1 MPGDVVSVDM
11 SRRSWRNVLVG
22 IDKAIAGLKAREKKR
37 KVTALGCLKKA
48 RAAIVGEIG
57 ETGVENEKLDDV
69 VSVDMSISELNVVA
83 TISDALSAFITSR
96 KGD

>member
-1 MPGDVVSVDM
+1 MPG
-11 SRRSWRNVLVG
+11 
-22 IDKAIAGLKAREKKR
+22 
-37 KVTALGCLKKA
+37 
-48 RAAIVGEIG
+48 
-57 ETGVENEKLDDV
+57 DV